1 MQNNTALHGVIF
13 GLTAYGMWGFF
24 PLFFRL
30 LSQVPA
36 ADVIS
41 NRALWGCLFVALLLS
56 AGRRW
61 PRVLAALR
69 SVRTLGWLV
78 LAMLLIG
85 ANWLIFVLAVER
97 QQVVASSLGYFL
109 TPLVNVLLALV
120 VLKERLNAREWLAIG
135 LAVAAVGNEIL
146 VLGRLPWISLAL
158 AVTFGAYGLVRKK
171 LPIDILSGLF
181 LETLLMLPLAAA
193 YALWQAQSGHAVF
206 SGHDTT
212 TLLLLATSGLLT
224 ALPLLAFAAA
234 AQRLNLATLGMLMY
248 INPTLQFA
256 TAVVHFGEPLQP
268 ARLVTFGLIWLGLL
282 VYSWS
287 AWQKYRPRRG

>member
-1 MQNNTALHGVIF
+1 MNPALQGV
-13 GLTAYGMWGFF
+13 AYGLAAYAMWGFF

-41 NRALWGCLFVALLLS
+41 NRALWGCVVVALLLF

-61 PRVLAALR
+61 AHVAAALR
-69 SVRTLGWLV
+69 RVRTLAWLV

-85 ANWLIFVLAVER
+85 SNWLVFVLAVER
-97 QQVVASSLGYFL
+97 HQVMASSLGYFL
-109 TPLVNVLLALV
+109 TPLVSVLLALL
-120 VLKERLNAREWLAIG
+120 VLKERLNALEWLAVA
-135 LAVAAVGNEIL
+135 LAVVAVGNEIA
-146 VLGRLPWISLAL
+146 VLGRLPWISLVL
-158 AVTFGAYGLVRKK
+158 AATFGAYGLVRKK
-171 LPIDILSGLF
+171 LPIDALSGLF
-181 LETLLMLPLAAA
+181 LETLLMLPLAAF
-193 YALWQAQSGHAVF
+193 YALWQAKSGHAVF
-206 SGHDTT
+206 TGHATAT
-212 TLLLLATSGLLT
+212 QLLLVTSGLLT

-248 INPTLQFA
+248 INPTLQFL

-268 ARLVTFGLIWLGLL
+268 ARLVTFGLIWLGLAA
-282 VYSWS
+282 YSWS